1 MITRPSGKMTIT
13 DMKNTNYLKNANKLL
28 SADQYGFRANDSCA
42 NQLLSIVH
50 NINTAFNAYP
60 PLKSRVFFL
69 LLLLICC
76 CFFLICP
83 RLLIK
88 YGIRDLFLDLSQ
100 CVFQMHY
107 YNLLNVTWQIDSRVL
122 YSMVRH

>member
-1 MITRPSGKMTIT
+1 MTIT

-60 PLKSRVFFL
+60 PLKSRVFFFFFFFVVDL
-69 LLLLICC
+69 LLFFFNMSKAFDKVWHNGLIFRLKSMCISDTLL
-76 CFFLICP
+76 
-83 RLLIK
+83 
-88 YGIRDLFLDLSQ
+88 
-100 CVFQMHY
+100 
-107 YNLLNVTWQIDSRVL
+107 
-122 YSMVRH
+122 